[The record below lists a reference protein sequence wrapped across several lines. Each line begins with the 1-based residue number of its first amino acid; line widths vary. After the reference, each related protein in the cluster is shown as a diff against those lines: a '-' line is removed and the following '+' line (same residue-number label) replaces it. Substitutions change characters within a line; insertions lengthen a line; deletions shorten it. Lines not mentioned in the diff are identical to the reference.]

1 MVMSVVMSRLLA
13 LLCCLLTL
21 PAFAA
26 RGPILYH
33 PINLETA
40 NGTLYGSLV
49 MPESHKPQ
57 PVALIIAGSGPTD
70 RDGNN
75 PMARNFALKRLAE
88 ALAENGIASV
98 RYDKRG
104 VAQSTPAAP
113 REEDLSVPRYVADI
127 VAWSKK
133 LHSDPRFTKLILIGH
148 SEGALMASLAANDA
162 GADALITLSGS
173 GRPIDDVLREQL
185 ATKLSPP
192 LLASAQ
198 WIMDQLDKGQMQLQV
213 PEPLMVLFRPSVQP
227 YLITLFRENPAQA
240 FAQVKAPALIIQG
253 KHDIQVDIKDAE
265 ALKRARPEAE
275 LALIP
280 GMNHMLRITPA
291 NVEAQLSTYNNP
303 DLPLAGEL
311 VERMT
316 AFIQEKVSSPR

>member
-1 MVMSVVMSRLLA
+1 MSRLLA
-13 LLCCLLTL
+13 LLFCMVAY
-21 PAFAA
+21 PACAA
-26 RGPILYH
+26 KTPIVYH

-40 NGTLYGSLV
+40 DGTLYGSLV
-49 MPESHKPQ
+49 MPQINNPQ

-75 PMARNFALKRLAE
+75 PMARNFALRRLAE

-104 VAQSTPAAP
+104 VAQSTPATP
-113 REEDLSVPRYVADI
+113 REEDLSVQRYVADI
-127 VAWSKK
+127 VGWSKK
-133 LHSDPRFTKLILIGH
+133 LRADPRFSKLILIGH

-173 GRPIDDVLREQL
+173 GRPIDEVLREQL
-185 ATKLSPP
+185 ATKLPPP
-192 LLASAQ
+192 LLASSQ
-198 WIMDQLDKGQMQLQV
+198 WIMDQLDKGQLQLQI

-227 YLITLFRENPAQA
+227 YLITLFRQDPAQA
-240 FAQVKAPALIIQG
+240 FASVKAPALIIQG
-253 KHDIQVDIKDAE
+253 KNDIQVDIKDAE
-265 ALKRARPEAE
+265 ALKRAKPAAE
-275 LALIP
+275 LALIS

-291 NVEAQLSTYNNP
+291 NADAQVATYNNP

-316 AFIQEKVSSPR
+316 GFIQAAISSSP

>member
-1 MVMSVVMSRLLA
+1 MSRLFTLLLCFLA
-13 LLCCLLTL
+13 L
-21 PAFAA
+21 PALAA
-26 RGPILYH
+26 KGSILYH

-88 ALAENGIASV
+88 ALAQNGIASV

-104 VAQSTPAAP
+104 VAQSKPAAP
-113 REEDLSVPRYVADI
+113 REEDLSVPRYVTDI

-133 LHSDPRFTKLILIGH
+133 LHADPRFTKLILIGH
-148 SEGALMASLAANDA
+148 SEGALMASLAANEA

-185 ATKLSPP
+185 ATKLPP
-192 LLASAQ
+192 ALLASSQ
-198 WIMDQLDKGQMQLQV
+198 WIMDQLDKGQMQFQV
-213 PEPLMVLFRPSVQP
+213 PEPLMILFRPSVQP
-227 YLITLFRENPAQA
+227 YLITLFREDPAQA
-240 FAQVKAPALIIQG
+240 FAKVKAPALIIQG
-253 KHDIQVDIKDAE
+253 SHDIQVDIKDAE
-265 ALKRARPEAE
+265 ALKRARPEAK
-275 LALIP
+275 LVLIP
-280 GMNHMLRITPA
+280 GMNHMLRITPTDLD
-291 NVEAQLSTYNNP
+291 AQKATYNNP
-303 DLPLAGEL
+303 NLPLTGEL
-311 VERMT
+311 VDRMT
-316 AFIQEKVSSPR
+316 AFIRENVSSPH